1 MIKREHGQWRAL
13 IPALLMAAWLGA
25 CAQAPTPPTPEA
37 TPASAPAEPALRLD
51 PQLGIATRL
60 AEATLTR
67 IARQHVTPIPTEVLY
82 ARFTER
88 LAAQL
93 SAGPWREP
101 RPSLREASLAE
112 VIDTLHRSH
121 PDRPILPAVEA
132 ALSRLLRALDDGSL
146 YFDRRQ
152 FGLLQRPSEERAGIG
167 VLTGHRDQQVVIREV
182 LGGSPA
188 DRAGLGPGDELIAID
203 GEPVAGQSR
212 DQVMTR
218 LLGRPGS
225 GLALRIR
232 FAEGDTR
239 EIDLRREFVDLPLV
253 EGRWL
258 PGAIAHVRLRA
269 LSDTTVAQFNE
280 TFLGLIRKQRAPRAL
295 ILDLRDNHGGV
306 LEAAVQLA
314 DLFVA
319 EGTLLS
325 LRGRVESEQTRY
337 MAQPRSKILEQDL
350 PLVVLINGE
359 TTAGAES
366 IAAALQDHRRAL
378 LIGQRSRGAGRLYS
392 VFKLPDQRGLKL
404 AIGHLYR
411 PAGGAIAPNGVVP
424 DICVSN
430 GEAFISDRAGN
441 PECPREAGPI
451 TVGKKDPVLNRA
463 ARIVADKPLYRDLL
477 EGRLE
482 ALPTP

>member
-1 MIKREHGQWRAL
+1 MRGNGWLQGRWITAAL
-13 IPALLMAAWLGA
+13 VMVWLAG
-25 CAQAPTPPTPEA
+25 CARPTPPPDE
-37 TPASAPAEPALRLD
+37 TPAVTPAEPTIRLD

-67 IARQHVTPIPTEVLY
+67 IVRQHITPIPADVLD
-82 ARFTER
+82 ARFTEQ

-93 SAGPWREP
+93 SQSPWREP
-101 RPSLREASLAE
+101 RPSQRETRLAE
-112 VIDTLHRSH
+112 VIDALHRRH
-121 PDRPILPAVEA
+121 PAQPILPAVEA
-132 ALSRLLRALDDGSL
+132 ALDKVVQSLDDGSL

-152 FGLLQRPSEERAGIG
+152 FELLQRPADERAGIG
-167 VLTGHRDQQVVIREV
+167 LLTGHRDQQVVIREV
-182 LGGSPA
+182 LPGSPA
-188 DRAGLGPGDELIAID
+188 DRAGLGPGDELITID
-203 GEPVAGQSR
+203 GKAVAGQSR
-212 DQVMTR
+212 DQVMPR
-218 LLGRPGS
+218 LFGQPGS
-225 GLALRIR
+225 RLALRIR
-232 FAEGDTR
+232 FAEGDRR
-239 EIDLRREFVDLPLV
+239 EIELRREFVDRPLV

-269 LSDTTVAQFNE
+269 LSETTVAQFNE

-306 LEAAVQLA
+306 LDAAVQLA

-325 LRGRVESEQTRY
+325 LRGRVESERTRY
-337 MAQPRSKILEQDL
+337 MAQPRSQVLEQDL

-378 LIGQRSRGAGRLYS
+378 LIGQRSRGAGLLYS

-411 PAGGAIAPNGVVP
+411 PTGDAIAPGGVVP
-424 DICVSN
+424 DICVPN
-430 GEAFISDRAGN
+430 GEAFISGRAGS
-441 PECPREAGPI
+441 PDCPREATPI
-451 TVGKKDPVLNRA
+451 SAGNDPVLSRA
-463 ARIVADKPLYRDLL
+463 ARVVADKPLYRDLL

-482 ALPTP
+482 TLPQP

>member
-1 MIKREHGQWRAL
+1 MTKREHGQWRAL

-25 CAQAPTPPTPEA
+25 CAQAPKPPTPEA
-37 TPASAPAEPALRLD
+37 PPAAPAEPAARLD

-60 AEATLTR
+60 AEATLAR
-67 IARQHVTPIPTEVLY
+67 IVHQHITSIPAGELD
-82 ARFTER
+82 ARFTEQ

-93 SAGPWREP
+93 SQSPWREP
-101 RPSLREASLAE
+101 RPSLRETRLAE
-112 VIDTLHRSH
+112 VINSLHRRY
-121 PDRPILPAVEA
+121 PAQPILPAVEA
-132 ALSRLLRALDDGSL
+132 ALDKVVRSLGDGSL

-152 FGLLQRPSEERAGIG
+152 FELLQRPADERAGVG
-167 VLTGHRDQQVVIREV
+167 LLTGHRDQQVVIREV
-182 LGGSPA
+182 LAGSPA
-188 DRAGLGPGDELIAID
+188 DRAGLGPGDALIAID
-203 GEPVAGQSR
+203 GEAVAGQSR

-225 GLALRIR
+225 RLALRIR

-239 EIDLRREFVDLPLV
+239 DIELRREFVDRPLV

-258 PGAIAHVRLRA
+258 PGAIAHVRLRT
-269 LSDTTVAQFNE
+269 LSETTVAQFNE

-306 LEAAVQLA
+306 LDAAVQLA

-337 MAQPRSKILEQDL
+337 MAQPRSQILEQDL

-378 LIGQRSRGAGRLYS
+378 LVGQRSRGAGRLYS

-411 PAGGAIAPNGVVP
+411 PAGGAIAPGGVVP
-424 DICVSN
+424 DVCVSD
-430 GEAFISDRAGN
+430 GAAFLSGRAGA
-441 PECPREAGPI
+441 PDCPQEATPI
-451 TVGKKDPVLNRA
+451 TAGKDPVLSRA

-477 EGRLE
+477 EGRVE
-482 ALPTP
+482 TLPQP

>member
-1 MIKREHGQWRAL
+1 MRGNGWLQGRWITAAL
-13 IPALLMAAWLGA
+13 VMVWLVGCARPIP
-25 CAQAPTPPTPEA
+25 PPDEP
-37 TPASAPAEPALRLD
+37 PAVTPAEPTLRLD

-60 AEATLTR
+60 ARATLER
-67 IARQHVTPIPTEVLY
+67 IGQQHVTPIPADVLD
-82 ARFTER
+82 ARFGER

-93 SAGPWREP
+93 SEGPWREP
-101 RPSLREASLAE
+101 PPSPQKASLAG
-112 VIDTLHRSH
+112 VIRALHRRH
-121 PDRPILPAVEA
+121 PDQPILPAVET
-132 ALSRLLRALDDGSL
+132 ALENVVRSLGDGSL

-152 FGLLQRPSEERAGIG
+152 FALLQRPSAERAGVG

-182 LGGSPA
+182 LSGSPA
-188 DRAGLGPGDELIAID
+188 DRAGLGPGDELVAID

-218 LLGRPGS
+218 LFGQPGS
-225 GLALRIR
+225 RLALRIR

-239 EIDLRREFVDLPLV
+239 EIELRREFLDRPLV

-306 LEAAVQLA
+306 LDAAVQLA

-337 MAQPRSKILEQDL
+337 MAQPRSQILEQDL

-392 VFKLPDQRGLKL
+392 VFKLPDHRGLKL

-411 PAGGAIAPNGVVP
+411 PAGDAIAPHGVVP
-424 DICVSN
+424 DICVPN
-430 GEAFISDRAGN
+430 GEAFISGRAGT
-441 PECPREAGPI
+441 PDCPREAGPI
-451 TVGKKDPVLNRA
+451 TAGKDPVLSRA

-477 EGRLE
+477 EGRIE
-482 ALPTP
+482 ALPEP

>member
-1 MIKREHGQWRAL
+1 MTKREHGQWLAL

-25 CAQAPTPPTPEA
+25 CAQAPKSPSPEA
-37 TPASAPAEPALRLD
+37 APREPAAQLD
-51 PQLGIATRL
+51 PQLGIASHL
-60 AEATLTR
+60 AEATLAR
-67 IARQHVTPIPTEVLY
+67 IMRQHVTPIPAGELD
-82 ARFTER
+82 ARFIER
-88 LAAQL
+88 LATQL
-93 SAGPWREP
+93 TESPWREP
-101 RPSLREASLAE
+101 QLSLRETNLAE
-112 VIDTLHRSH
+112 IIKSLHRRY
-121 PDRPILPAVEA
+121 PAQPILPAVEA
-132 ALSRLLRALDDGSL
+132 ALDEIVHSLGDGSL

-152 FGLLQRPSEERAGIG
+152 FELLQRPADERAGIG
-167 VLTGHRDQQVVIREV
+167 LLTGHRDQQVVIREV
-182 LGGSPA
+182 LAGSPA
-188 DRAGLGPGDELIAID
+188 DRAGLGPGDALIAID
-203 GEPVAGQSR
+203 GEAVAGQSR
-212 DQVMTR
+212 DQVMTG

-225 GLALRIR
+225 SLALRIR

-239 EIDLRREFVDLPLV
+239 EIDLRREFVDRPLV

-258 PGAIAHVRLRA
+258 PGAIAHIRLRA
-269 LSDTTVAQFNE
+269 LSETTVAQFNE

-306 LEAAVQLA
+306 LDVAVQLA

-337 MAQPRSKILEQDL
+337 MAQPRSQILEQDL
-350 PLVVLINGE
+350 PLMVLINGE

-378 LIGQRSRGAGRLYS
+378 LVGHRSRGAGRLYS
-392 VFKLPDQRGLKL
+392 VFKLPDQRALKL

-411 PAGGAIAPNGVVP
+411 PAGAAIAPNGVVP

-430 GEAFISDRAGN
+430 GEAFISDRTGN
-441 PECPREAGPI
+441 PDCPREAGPI
-451 TVGKKDPVLNRA
+451 TAGKDPVLSRA
-463 ARIVADKPLYRDLL
+463 ARIVADKSLYRNLL

-482 ALPTP
+482 TLPQP